1 MELFTLPPVA
11 EMERASLARDVSYDG
26 VFYVAVRSTGIFCRP
41 SCPARKPLP
50 ENTEYHASVREALF
64 AGFRPC
70 KRCRPLEA
78 DGRLPEWMDALLAE
92 IDADPTGRVRD
103 ADLRRRGLDP
113 ATVRRHFQSR
123 FGMTFHAYCRSRRL
137 GGALSRIRE
146 GAALDDVS
154 FSSGYES
161 ASGFREA
168 FAKLFGEAPGRSRS
182 ADCVRLAWLSS
193 PLGPLVAGATDAGVC
208 LLEFTDRRM
217 LEAQFVT
224 LRRRLGNGIV
234 PGDSEHLDLLEEQ
247 LQEYFAGK
255 RRRFE
260 LPLVLPGSGFQQRV
274 WAELQRIPYGE
285 TRSYGELAVTLGS
298 PGASRAVGRANG
310 LNRVAIVV
318 PCHRV
323 VTSDGTL
330 GGYGGGVWRK
340 RWLLDLERSTAAAAT
355 Q

>member
-1 MELFTLPPVA
+1 MSLFELPPVP
-11 EMERASLARDVSYDG
+11 EMERASVARDASYDG

-50 ENTEYHASVREALF
+50 ENTEYHATVREALF

-78 DGRLPEWMDALLAE
+78 DGRLPDWMEALLAE
-92 IDADPTGRVRD
+92 IDADPGARVKNG
-103 ADLRRRGLDP
+103 DLRRRGLEP

-123 FGMTFHAYCRSRRL
+123 FGMTFQAFCRARRL

-146 GAALDDVS
+146 GAELDDVS

-168 FAKLFGEAPGRSRS
+168 FAKLFGEAPGRSRG

-208 LLEFTDRRM
+208 LLEFTDRRL

-224 LRRRLGNGIV
+224 LRRRLGNAVV
-234 PGDSEHLDLLEEQ
+234 PGENDHLDRLQTQ
-247 LQEYFAGK
+247 LGEYFAG
-255 RRRFE
+255 RRQRFE
-260 LPLVLPGSGFQQRV
+260 LPLVLPGSDFQRRV
-274 WAELQRIPYGE
+274 WDALQRIPYGE
-285 TRSYGELAVTLGS
+285 TRSYGELAATLDS

-323 VTSDGTL
+323 VTSAGTL

-340 RWLLDLERSTAAAAT
+340 RWLLDLERSHAPGA
-355 Q
+355 